1 MLSPASRVDQ
11 SRSEQPA
18 MSGRRTDT
26 RQRIQQVALELF
38 SERGYDKTSLRELA
52 DRLEI
57 TRPALYYHFKAK
69 EDILTSVIDD
79 LNASMDELATW
90 AKNQPLTPEG
100 RLAVLVRVAAL
111 LNDQWRPL
119 LRFAQVNQSAMRE
132 VPAGSTMQDRMMA
145 MISMLADPDGPPTEQ
160 FEAWLAVIALLIGTM
175 PFIVPSLTDQQRA
188 DVSLDVAKKLL
199 THEPGSR

>member
-1 MLSPASRVDQ
+1 
-11 SRSEQPA
+11 

-145 MISMLADPDGPPTEQ
+145 MISMLADPDSPPTEQ